1 MEFVDVFIICLYQAC
16 QNKSNL
22 LIFSLLF
29 AYIYGADQD
38 IAQGVLV
45 NIAQSFGT
53 FSKYRTYVSTCFCHY
68 H

>member
-1 MEFVDVFIICLYQAC
+1 MEYMWVFFIDC

-29 AYIYGADQD
+29 AYIYGGEQD
-38 IAQGVLV
+38 IVWGVLV
-45 NIAQSFGT
+45 NIAQSFGA

-68 H
+68 HLFA

>member
-1 MEFVDVFIICLYQAC
+1 MEYMCVFIIAG

-29 AYIYGADQD
+29 AYKYGGDQD
-38 IAQGVLV
+38 MVLRFLV
-45 NIAQSFGT
+45 NIAQRFGA

-68 H
+68 HLFA